1 MLKRSTYVSADKH
14 FINYTNDMNNFMGI
28 NFTVKMGQQ
37 FRDEL
42 PDYYFLPKRLPSLCA
57 VLGRQVY
64 L

>member
-14 FINYTNDMNNFMGI
+14 FMNHTNDMNNFM
-28 NFTVKMGQQ
+28 VKMGQQ